1 MFFGLVT
8 LFVALSISAVAAYY
22 SIVGLMAIFSAAAFS
37 IAVMGVV
44 LEIGKLVTAS
54 WLYQN
59 WKTVPKVLKYY
70 LTSAVVILMFIT
82 SMGIFGYLSKS
93 HIDAGT
99 NTSQVTVKLDRVN
112 SRIASEQKVIDRAE
126 RQLENLDKALE
137 RYVELGAVSK
147 GLDRRISQ
155 EEERLK
161 LTNMVNKSQDKIDE
175 YLDQKSEYELE
186 IKNFEV
192 EVGPLKYISALLYGD
207 DALTFLENAVRWV
220 ILILVFVFD
229 PLAVLLV
236 VAANITIRDV
246 LNKRKRI
253 KYLSKKNQSVMVL
266 QERLQKL
273 KMVLLWSITNRR
285 ENYAI
290 YTSNK
295 GNYYIINHRNSV
307 THF

>member
-8 LFVALSISAVAAYY
+8 LIVALSISAVAAYY

-37 IAVMGVV
+37 IAVMGIV

-147 GLDRRISQ
+147 GLDRRESQ
-155 EEERLK
+155 EEERTK
-161 LTNMVNKSQDKIDE
+161 LTNMVNKSQEKIDV
-175 YLDQKSEYELE
+175 YLDEKSEYELE

-207 DALTFLENAVRWV
+207 NALTFLENAVRWV

-253 KYLSKKNQSVMVL
+253 KDKLLRKQRKNKILVK
-266 QERLQKL
+266 EEPIGDGTARK
-273 KMVLLWSITNRR
+273 ITKTKNGVTM
-285 ENYAI
+285 E
-290 YTSNK
+290 
-295 GNYYIINHRNSV
+295 YYE
-307 THF
+307 

>member
-59 WKTVPKVLKYY
+59 WKSVPKVLKYY

-147 GLDRRISQ
+147 GLDRRESQ
-155 EEERLK
+155 EEDRLK
-161 LTNMVNKSQDKIDE
+161 LTNMVNKSQEKIDE

-253 KYLSKKNQSVMVL
+253 KDKLLRKQRKNKILVK
-266 QERLQKL
+266 EEPIGDGTARK
-273 KMVLLWSITNRR
+273 ITKTKNGVTM
-285 ENYAI
+285 E
-290 YTSNK
+290 
-295 GNYYIINHRNSV
+295 YYE
-307 THF
+307 

>member
-1 MFFGLVT
+1 MFFGLIT

-253 KYLSKKNQSVMVL
+253 KDKLLRKQRKNKILVK
-266 QERLQKL
+266 EEPIGDGTARK
-273 KMVLLWSITNRR
+273 ITKTKNGVTM
-285 ENYAI
+285 E
-290 YTSNK
+290 
-295 GNYYIINHRNSV
+295 YYE
-307 THF
+307 

>member
-1 MFFGLVT
+1 MT
-8 LFVALSISAVAAYY
+8 LAIITLLTAIGISAVAAYY

-147 GLDRRISQ
+147 GLDRRESQ

-161 LTNMVNKSQDKIDE
+161 LTNMVNKSQEKIDE
-175 YLDQKSEYELE
+175 YLDEKSEYQLE

-253 KYLSKKNQSVMVL
+253 REKLLRKQRKNKILVKT
-266 QERLQKL
+266 EPIGDGTARK
-273 KMVLLWSITNRR
+273 ITKTKNGVTM
-285 ENYAI
+285 E
-290 YTSNK
+290 
-295 GNYYIINHRNSV
+295 YYE
-307 THF
+307 

>member
-8 LFVALSISAVAAYY
+8 LIVALSISAVAAYY

-147 GLDRRISQ
+147 GLDRRESQ

-161 LTNMVNKSQDKIDE
+161 LTNMVNKSQEKIDE
-175 YLDQKSEYELE
+175 YLDEKSEYQLE

-253 KYLSKKNQSVMVL
+253 RDKLLRKQKKNKILVK
-266 QERLQKL
+266 EEPIGDGTARK
-273 KMVLLWSITNRR
+273 ITKTKNGVTM
-285 ENYAI
+285 E
-290 YTSNK
+290 
-295 GNYYIINHRNSV
+295 YYE
-307 THF
+307 

>member
-22 SIVGLMAIFSAAAFS
+22 SIVGLMAIFSASALS
-37 IAVMGVV
+37 IAIMGAV
-44 LEIGKLVTAS
+44 LEVGKLITAS

-59 WKTVPKVLKYY
+59 WKTIPKLLKYY
-70 LTSAVVILMFIT
+70 LTSAVVVLMFIT

-99 NTSQVTVKLDRVN
+99 NTSQLQIKLERLN
-112 SRIASEQKVIDRAE
+112 NYIKSEQKTIDRAE

-147 GLDRRISQ
+147 GLDRRLEQ
-155 EEERLK
+155 EEERDI
-161 LTNMVNKSQDKIDE
+161 LTSMVNKSQLKIDE
-175 YLDQKSEYELE
+175 YLDEKSEYDLE

-192 EVGPLKYISALLYGD
+192 EVGPLKYISALIYGD
-207 DALTFLENAVRWV
+207 DALNFLDSAVRIV

-236 VAANITIRDV
+236 VAANISINDY
-246 LNKRKRI
+246 NNRKRR
-253 KYLSKKNQSVMVL
+253 
-266 QERLQKL
+266 ERLKKFNKDKKHKIL
-273 KMVLLWSITNRR
+273 VKEEPIGDGTARKITKTKNGVTM
-285 ENYAI
+285 E
-290 YTSNK
+290 
-295 GNYYIINHRNSV
+295 YYE
-307 THF
+307 

>member
-1 MFFGLVT
+1 MFFGLIT

-59 WKTVPKVLKYY
+59 WKSVPKVLKYY

-161 LTNMVNKSQDKIDE
+161 LTNMVNKSQEKIDE

-253 KYLSKKNQSVMVL
+253 KDKLLRKQRKNKILVK
-266 QERLQKL
+266 EEPIGDGTARK
-273 KMVLLWSITNRR
+273 ITKTKNGVTM
-285 ENYAI
+285 E
-290 YTSNK
+290 
-295 GNYYIINHRNSV
+295 YYE
-307 THF
+307 

>member
-1 MFFGLVT
+1 MFLAVIT
-8 LFVALSISAVAAYY
+8 LFIALSISAVAAYY

-99 NTSQVTVKLDRVN
+99 NTSQITVKLDRVN
-112 SRIASEQKVIDRAE
+112 SRIASEQKTIDRAE
-126 RQLENLDKALE
+126 RQLVNLDKALE

-147 GLDRRISQ
+147 GLDRRESQ
-155 EEERLK
+155 EEERTK
-161 LTNMVNKSQDKIDE
+161 LTNMVNKSQEKIDQ
-175 YLDQKSEYELE
+175 YLDEKSEYELE

-192 EVGPLKYISALLYGD
+192 EVGPLKYISALIYGD

-236 VAANITIRDV
+236 VAANISINDY
-246 LNKRKRI
+246 NNQKRKER
-253 KYLSKKNQSVMVL
+253 LRNFKKNTKNRILVK
-266 QERLQKL
+266 EEPIGDGTAK
-273 KMVLLWSITNRR
+273 KITKTKNGVTM
-285 ENYAI
+285 E
-290 YTSNK
+290 
-295 GNYYIINHRNSV
+295 YYE
-307 THF
+307 